1 MDWLAQG
8 TITIVVGLAVWYL
21 TSRVEAIRRE
31 TAKLQDERGKIYAQV
46 LEPYIRLFAGTKD
59 SSETEKAMTQVTSF
73 EYRRALF
80 QLNIMGSDDVILAMN
95 RLMQYF
101 YASERDS
108 TPPEL
113 VEILP
118 LWATVLLTIRR
129 DLGNEGTKLE
139 KVDMLR
145 GQIKDIDQLMT

>member
-1 MDWLAQG
+1 
-8 TITIVVGLAVWYL
+8 
-21 TSRVEAIRRE
+21 
-31 TAKLQDERGKIYAQV
+31 
-46 LEPYIRLFAGTKD
+46 
-59 SSETEKAMTQVTSF
+59 MTQVTSF

>member
-31 TAKLQDERGKIYAQV
+31 TEKLQDERGKIYAQV